1 MAVRIGPPTRRRIA
15 ATGKAVAVL
24 AVLAAAGWYGYVWL
38 AAPMDVLSRTGEVDT
53 ASRSAKAEG
62 ERRLE
67 EIVDAL
73 PGAPR
78 QLGAAAEDQC
88 LRHPA
93 FEGEPAGP
101 LTCQWRLDRYV
112 VFDGGLRTA
121 GGDWRKA
128 LTDDRW
134 KGSRVPFP
142 PGFRSSS
149 ERYEYQH
156 PRRHDRL
163 DVTLTR
169 DSDGLHS
176 MYAPPAVE
184 PFVQYEREQR
194 GFTGREAA
202 ERAVAEGRRV
212 ARISL
217 VHAYYSQDGRAPFAP
232 LR

>member
-1 MAVRIGPPTRRRIA
+1 MAGRTGSPTRRRIA
-15 ATGKAVAVL
+15 VTGAVVAVL

-53 ASRSAKAEG
+53 ASRSAKAES

-78 QLGAAAEDQC
+78 LLGEAAADHC
-88 LRHPA
+88 LRHPP

-112 VFDGGLRTA
+112 VFEGNLRTV
-121 GGDWRKA
+121 GGEWRKA

-149 ERYEYQH
+149 ERYEYH
-156 PRRHDRL
+156 DPRTRDRL

-169 DSDGLHS
+169 DSDGLRS
-176 MYAPPAVE
+176 LYAPPAVE
-184 PFVQYEREQR
+184 PFVEYEREQR
-194 GFTGREAA
+194 GFTGRDAA

-217 VHAYYSQDGRAPFAP
+217 VHAYYGQDGRAPFAP